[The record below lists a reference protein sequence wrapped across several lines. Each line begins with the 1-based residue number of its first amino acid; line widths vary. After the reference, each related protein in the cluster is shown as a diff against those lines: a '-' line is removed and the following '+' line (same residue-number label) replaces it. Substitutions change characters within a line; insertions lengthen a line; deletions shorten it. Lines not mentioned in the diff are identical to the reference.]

1 MMCYCLVTVPMSQ
14 QLCSSFFI
22 SEPTGSCVW
31 ISFVLLSCLC
41 TLACSCGTPVLLSA
55 SAIRQCRLPM
65 EFHTEE
71 GSPVRRGTPAC
82 VHRPFCTPMTRV
94 SVLCAFPT
102 RGVDHV
108 AEAELLECTSCT
120 QGVLCRWGLVLP
132 YNGAARICNTLSTLT
147 LNINKQTVPMVSVCR
162 HSW

>member
-1 MMCYCLVTVPMSQ
+1 
-14 QLCSSFFI
+14 
-22 SEPTGSCVW
+22 
-31 ISFVLLSCLC
+31 
-41 TLACSCGTPVLLSA
+41 
-55 SAIRQCRLPM
+55 M
-65 EFHTEE
+65 ELHTEE

-82 VHRPFCTPMTRV
+82 VHGPYCTPMTRV

-132 YNGAARICNTLSTLT
+132 YWRYQDLQHPEYAHPQQT
-147 LNINKQTVPMVSVCR
+147 NKQTLR
-162 HSW
+162 LAAN